1 MNPELRPHVLV
12 CDAIALLFQPYA
24 EVVLHD
30 LATETVVHIAGNFS
44 KREIGEPSLLNEIGF
59 KEADG
64 VIGPYEKVNWD
75 GRSIKAISAVL
86 RDTTGKAIGVLCINA
101 DVSDFH
107 AALRTLNALVRVP
120 SSGDKPESLF
130 KEDWHERVNE
140 YVQQWTTARGLT
152 ISTLSRT
159 DKQALVIALS
169 ANGAFGGKN
178 AAAYI
183 SRILGMGRA
192 TVYKYLSQGSAP

>member
-1 MNPELRPHVLV
+1 MNPELRPHALV

-44 KREIGEPSLLNEIGF
+44 KREIGEPSLLSEIGF
-59 KEADG
+59 KESDG

-75 GRSIKAISAVL
+75 GRSLKAISAVL
-86 RDTTGKAIGVLCINA
+86 RDTAGKAIGVLCINA

-120 SSGDKPESLF
+120 ASGDRPESLF

-152 ISTLSRT
+152 ISTMSRT

-169 ANGAFGGKN
+169 SNGAFGGKN
-178 AAAYI
+178 AASYI

-192 TVYKYLSQGSAP
+192 TVYKYLSQADAL

>member
-1 MNPELRPHVLV
+1 MKPELRPHVLV

-44 KREIGEPSLLNEIGF
+44 KREIGEPSLLSEIGF
-59 KEADG
+59 READG

-75 GRSIKAISAVL
+75 GRSIKSISAVL
-86 RDTTGKAIGVLCINA
+86 RETTGKAIGVLCINA

-107 AALRTLNALVRVP
+107 AALRTLNALVRV
-120 SSGDKPESLF
+120 SVSDKPESLF

-140 YVQQWTTARGLT
+140 YVQQWTAARGLT
-152 ISTLSRT
+152 ISTMSRS

-169 ANGAFGGKN
+169 SNGAFGGKN
-178 AAAYI
+178 AASYI

-192 TVYKYLSQGSAP
+192 TVYKYLSEGSAP

>member
-1 MNPELRPHVLV
+1 MLV

-44 KREIGEPSLLNEIGF
+44 RREIGEPSLLSEIGF
-59 KEADG
+59 NEADG

-86 RDTTGKAIGVLCINA
+86 RGTDGNAIGVLCINA

-120 SSGDKPESLF
+120 ASGDKPESLF

-152 ISTLSRT
+152 ISSMSRT

-169 ANGAFGGKN
+169 SNGAFGGKN
-178 AAAYI
+178 AASYI

-192 TVYKYLSQGSAP
+192 TVYKYLSQGSTP